1 MNNFLYKYRY
11 QPLYGKML
19 SEKLVDRLVEGIPDY
34 ETLKT
39 TIKQTHERS
48 KGPILAV
55 CITYFIIFYS
65 FRC

>member
-1 MNNFLYKYRY
+1 
-11 QPLYGKML
+11 ML

-55 CITYFIIFYS
+55 CITYFIIFIHS
-65 FRC
+65 DANITLLLDLWW